1 MPGFSVEP
9 QSHPGPREAVQLLH
23 GSDSCLSACGTARQD
38 REEVNGSYTSV
49 GWRAVEW
56 GGAAEAF
63 DLITGELHIGSVKL
77 CCWGLGDKGREV

>member
-9 QSHPGPREAVQLLH
+9 QSHPGPREAAQLLH

-56 GGAAEAF
+56 VGGGLPRP
-63 DLITGELHIGSVKL
+63 LISL
-77 CCWGLGDKGREV
+77 LGNFTLVL